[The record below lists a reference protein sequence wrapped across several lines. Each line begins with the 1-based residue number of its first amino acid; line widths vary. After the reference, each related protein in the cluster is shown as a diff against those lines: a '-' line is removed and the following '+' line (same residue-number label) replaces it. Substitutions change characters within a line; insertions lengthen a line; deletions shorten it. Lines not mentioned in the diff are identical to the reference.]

1 MLITKY
7 IRLKYKLKY
16 KLKIYLNLNSNLIMI
31 SNFLTS
37 LDNILNLIKY

>member
-7 IRLKYKLKY
+7 IRLKY